1 MGKTKLLDKA
11 CKLDAVPEVDFP
23 YNSLQPFFV
32 PTTLA
37 DCRRLITLDP
47 VSPRQQVI
55 DSHFR
60 RCYHLEI
67 DFEVVACDGWERR
80 PIMETYVLLL
90 NFTDQ
95 GIRNVKDTIKR
106 AETFRR
112 IADKAAVKVKEVY
125 WTLGQHDG
133 VLIFEAPDEA
143 TATALGLSL
152 GTLGNVRT
160 QTLRA
165 FSAEEIGRILSKMP

>member
-1 MGKTKLLDKA
+1 
-11 CKLDAVPEVDFP
+11 
-23 YNSLQPFFV
+23 
-32 PTTLA
+32 
-37 DCRRLITLDP
+37 
-47 VSPRQQVI
+47 
-55 DSHFR
+55 
-60 RCYHLEI
+60 
-67 DFEVVACDGWERR
+67 
-80 PIMETYVLLL
+80 METHVLLL

-95 GIRNVKDTIKR
+95 GIRNVKDTTKR
-106 AETFRR
+106 AETFKR
-112 IADKAAVKVKEVY
+112 IADKAGVKVKEVY
-125 WTLGQHDG
+125 WTLGQYDG